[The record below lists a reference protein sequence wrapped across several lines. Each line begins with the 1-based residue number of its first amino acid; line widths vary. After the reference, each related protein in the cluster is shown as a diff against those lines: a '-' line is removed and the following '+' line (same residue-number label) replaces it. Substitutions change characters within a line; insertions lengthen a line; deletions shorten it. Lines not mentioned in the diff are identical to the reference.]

1 MSPVDRAGPVSEI
14 SVSGLENFAMW
25 TLQPGYR
32 DESGM
37 NSAVQMASRCC
48 AHRILH
54 IIIKHPFNCSDAA
67 IRVAKAKIGA
77 NVITLCFAF
86 VALFREFRATTPV
99 RPLLISETGLKFLI
113 WTQGEIGQGK
123 RASPVNRARG
133 QRPWMSLDRPTL
145 SIRPPGSSPGQ
156 TSIFTR
162 DELN

>member
-37 NSAVQMASRCC
+37 NSAVHMASRCC

-54 IIIKHPFNCSDAA
+54 IIITFNCSDAA
-67 IRVAKAKIGA
+67 IRVAKATIGA

-86 VALFREFRATTPV
+86 VALFREFRATTRL
-99 RPLLISETGLKFLI
+99 RPLLISETRLKFLI
-113 WTQGEIGQGK
+113 WTQGELGPSK
-123 RASPVNRARG
+123 RASLVNRAHG
-133 QRPWMSLDRPTL
+133 QRPWMSLDRSTR
-145 SIRPPGSSPGQ
+145 SIRLPGSSPGQ